1 MTFVPLPD
9 WRAAGH
15 YFTHGGRTIFFR
27 DDGPRD
33 APALLLVH
41 GFPTASWDWHAIW
54 PALAQRYR
62 VVALDMLGFGWSA
75 KPRDH
80 DYRIAEQADLQE
92 VLLRRL
98 GIAAYH
104 VLAHDYGDTVAQE
117 LLARRIDAPDAAPVL
132 RSACFLNGGLF
143 PETHRAAFVQKLL
156 LSPAGPLVAR
166 LTGKRALARNL
177 RRIFGPQTPP
187 DAAHVDA
194 FWTLLMHDDG
204 RAALPGLIRY
214 IAERRAQRTRWVG
227 ALQRAPV
234 PIKLVCG
241 ASDPIS
247 GVHMAQRYHE
257 LVPAA
262 DVTLLEH
269 IGHYPQL
276 EAPDAVLHAYLR
288 FRADQHC

>member
-1 MTFVPLPD
+1 MTFIPLPD

-15 YFTHGGRTIFFR
+15 FFTYDGRTIFFR

-41 GFPTASWDWHAIW
+41 GFPTASWDWSAVW
-54 PALAQRYR
+54 SALAQRYR

-75 KPRDH
+75 KPRGH
-80 DYRIAEQADLQE
+80 DYRIAEQADIHEALLQ
-92 VLLRRL
+92 RL

-117 LLARRIDAPDAAPVL
+117 LLARRIDAPDATPQLLGA
-132 RSACFLNGGLF
+132 AFLNGGLF

-166 LTGKRALARNL
+166 LTGRAALARNL
-177 RRIFGPQTPP
+177 RRIFGPRTPP
-187 DAAHVDA
+187 DPAHVDG
-194 FWTLLMHDDG
+194 FWTLMTHDDG
-204 RAALPGLIRY
+204 RAALPRLIRY
-214 IAERRAQRTRWVG
+214 IVERREHRARWVG
-227 ALQRAPV
+227 ALQNSPV
-234 PIKLVCG
+234 PLKLICG
-241 ASDPIS
+241 AADPIS
-247 GVHMAQRYHE
+247 GAHMAQRYHE
-257 LVPAA
+257 LVPSA

-276 EAPDAVLHAYLR
+276 EAPDEVLRAYLR
-288 FRADQHC
+288 FRDSRC